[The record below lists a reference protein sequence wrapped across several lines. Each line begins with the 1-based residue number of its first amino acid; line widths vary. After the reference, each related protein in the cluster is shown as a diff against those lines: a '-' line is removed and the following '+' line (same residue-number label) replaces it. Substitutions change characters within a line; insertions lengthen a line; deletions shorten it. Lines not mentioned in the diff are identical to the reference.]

1 MKCALCE
8 QRKAKRHCPA
18 KGALICAQC
27 CGEKRV
33 LEIDCPESCE
43 YLKAG
48 REREA
53 EDYTKH
59 IRNMDQSARDR
70 YKKVL
75 TDYQE
80 VIARLEY
87 ALSRERILSRDLTDK
102 DVAQAVEVLLETYR
116 TEDKGILYERTSDD
130 LRVESLRMELRK
142 IIESF
147 RNPEGNEAKGIVDPQ
162 STRLPLGGAIDCL
175 EFVRTLAIA
184 YMADHHSASGY
195 VDFLARVIPRTEAR
209 GGSIIL
215 P

>member
-1 MKCALCE
+1 MKCVLCE
-8 QRKAKRHCPA
+8 RRKAKRHCPA
-18 KGALICAQC
+18 KRALICAQC

-53 EDYTKH
+53 EDYRKH
-59 IRNMDQSARDR
+59 IRNMDQAARDR

-75 TDYQE
+75 IDHQD

-87 ALSRERILSRDLTDK
+87 ALSRERILSREFTDK
-102 DVAQAVEVLLETYR
+102 DVARAVEVLLETYW
-116 TEDKGILYERTSDD
+116 TEDKGILYEKTSDD
-130 LRVESLRMELRK
+130 LRIESLRMELRK

-175 EFVRTLAIA
+175 EFIRSLALA
-184 YMADHHSASGY
+184 YMADHRSASGY
-195 VDFLARVIPRTEAR
+195 VDFLARVIPRTETR
-209 GGSIIL
+209 GSIIL

>member
-1 MKCALCE
+1 MKCVLCE
-8 QRKAKRHCPA
+8 QKKAKRHCPA
-18 KGALICAQC
+18 KSALICAQC
-27 CGEKRV
+27 CGVKRV

-59 IRNMDQSARDR
+59 IRNMDPAARDR
-70 YKKVL
+70 YKRVL
-75 TDYQE
+75 TDYQD

-102 DVAQAVEVLLETYR
+102 DVALAIEVLLETYR
-116 TEDKGILYERTSDD
+116 TEDKGILYEKTSDD

-142 IIESF
+142 IVESF

-162 STRLPLGGAIDCL
+162 GARLPLGGAIDCL
-175 EFVRTLAIA
+175 EFVRSLAMA
-184 YMADHHSASGY
+184 YSADHRSASGY
-195 VDFLARVIPRTEAR
+195 VDFLARVIPRTETR
-209 GGSIIL
+209 GSIIL